1 MSGEGALV
9 KMHRLDAFSR
19 NVKNVNLKKFS
30 NHGQIY
36 KFERKFNKY
45 PGERQSPKEFIE
57 L

>member
-1 MSGEGALV
+1 
-9 KMHRLDAFSR
+9 MHRLDAFSR